1 MVATDL
7 SVSEVRHPAGALRVV
22 LIRSP
27 HSLIGRITCGSIT
40 STPGST
46 LPADAADP
54 TYCGGRVTT
63 LDPRDPGTNA
73 PYAYT
78 RINDTEFRF
87 CARLDDPRAFSI
99 PSARLFG
106 FDPATG
112 CLTSSIR

>member
-1 MVATDL
+1 
-7 SVSEVRHPAGALRVV
+7 
-22 LIRSP
+22 
-27 HSLIGRITCGSIT
+27 LIGRITCGSIT

-87 CARLDDPRAFSI
+87 CAGLDDPRAFSI